1 MSALFLAAL
10 ASAAQPGRTI
20 SDARIAAIAASPF
33 DQRAMMFHHELL
45 GLNRRMRVVADYPC
59 SDVCPQA
66 TVRIIHYDRRPGPGC
81 EAAGGVTAS
90 RMVPVSITVQ
100 RVDYCVPRVLERGQA
115 VRRRPKSGR

>member
-1 MSALFLAAL
+1 MSALLLAAL
-10 ASAAQPGRTI
+10 AGAAQPGPI
-20 SDARIAAIAASPF
+20 SDARIAAIAASRF

-45 GLNRRMRVVADYPC
+45 GLNRGMRVVADYPC

-66 TVRIIHYDRRPGPGC
+66 TVRIIHYDRPPGPGC

-90 RMVPVSITVQ
+90 RMVPISIAVQ
-100 RVDYCVPRVLERGQA
+100 RVDYCVPAVLERGQT